1 MATGDDFT
9 AYEIIN
15 TYKTLLYAS
24 DAGVSTIPN
33 EGITGTLKTI
43 RSADGSFTPL
53 QLSSSFVNIDGASA
67 LKLNGATLTATA
79 AELNA
84 LVNAELKMV

>member
-33 EGITGTLKTI
+33 QGITGTLKTI

-53 QLSSSFVNIDGASA
+53 QLSSSFVNIDGAST
-67 LKLNGATLTATA
+67 LKLNGAYTYSYCC
-79 AELNA
+79 
-84 LVNAELKMV
+84 